1 MSNGAQNA
9 PSRFDRLASSS
20 VYILPMPPLSIDVVR
35 KLRVPGY
42 LVMGMLTSLP
52 IIELAASS
60 WPLQLHL
67 AAWRL
72 NVVGAAGATGVTALL
87 GLYFI
92 FAIATASD
100 DRGVLLVVSSIC
112 AVAAVLCLA
121 AAGLFPLDALQMK
134 GQVRPDALTRFGA
147 ASIVAM
153 LKICFAGVVSVALAI
168 SSFRAASR
176 GRAEKL
182 RERGAGSLVVGQP
195 AARAGN
201 S

>member
-1 MSNGAQNA
+1 
-9 PSRFDRLASSS
+9 
-20 VYILPMPPLSIDVVR
+20 MPPLPLDVVR
-35 KLRVPGY
+35 RLRVPGY

-52 IIELAASS
+52 IIELGASS

-72 NVVGAAGATGVTALL
+72 NVVGAAGPTGVTALL

-92 FAIATASD
+92 FAIAAASD
-100 DRGVLLVVSSIC
+100 DRGVLWTVSSVC
-112 AVAAVLCLA
+112 GVAAVVCLA
-121 AAGLFPLDALQMK
+121 AAGLFPLDVLQMK
-134 GQVRPDALTRFGA
+134 GQVRPDAMARFWA

-168 SSFRAASR
+168 SSFRAASK
-176 GRAEKL
+176 GRADNL
-182 RERGAGSLVVGQP
+182 RERGTGSLLVGQSP
-195 AARAGN
+195 ARAGN